1 MFKLAGSGAAYS
13 NLIVD
18 GGALEPLLQL
28 VAEHVVVESGDI
40 FLQFF
45 FCFGKLFSWFCFI
58 SSMANGQWSYFC

>member
-1 MFKLAGSGAAYS
+1 MFKLAGSGSAYS

-28 VAEHVVVESGDI
+28 AAEHVVVESGVI

-45 FCFGKLFSWFCFI
+45 FFLANFFRGFV
-58 SSMANGQWSYFC
+58 SSV